1 MLQCKRLRLARQLAS
16 AVLQFHTTPFLE
28 ESWRSEDVIFFEI
41 GNGSQ
46 KPSELREPHLNV
58 NVRAQKGKKSITPS
72 TDLINTNPYTFGL
85 GVVLLE
91 LAYQAPLRS
100 FQESVDLTDDQET
113 QYTNFFIADRLSKT
127 LSSELGVPYA
137 KMVRKCLSCDFG
149 QGTRDLNEDCLQE
162 AFYRDV
168 VSELDRLEQS
178 FARIQIG

>member
-16 AVLQFHTTPFLE
+16 PVLQFHTTPFLE

-46 KPSELREPHLNV
+46 KPSEPREPHLNV
-58 NVRAQKGKKSITPS
+58 NVRVQKVKKFKTPS
-72 TDLINTNPYTFGL
+72 NDLINTNPYTFGL
-85 GVVLLE
+85 GAVLLE

-100 FQESVDLTDDQET
+100 FQESVDLTD
-113 QYTNFFIADRLSKT
+113 
-127 LSSELGVPYA
+127 G
-137 KMVRKCLSCDFG
+137 
-149 QGTRDLNEDCLQE
+149 QE
-162 AFYRDV
+162 ALTRSETFYRDV